1 MNRPAAIVSKLAF
14 ACFLLVTGAG
24 VSGCADEVAV
34 APPAVGAEVAVYPP
48 DAYIATAA
56 PVYYEGRPA
65 YWYGGRWYY
74 RDGGRWGYYR
84 NEPSYLYS
92 RRGYGYG
99 YRVGGGARY
108 NVRGGYYRG
117 RR

>member
-1 MNRPAAIVSKLAF
+1 MNRTGAMLCKAAF
-14 ACFLLVTGAG
+14 ACFLLVTAAAAT
-24 VSGCADEVAV
+24 GCGEEVEVAG
-34 APPAVGAEVAVYPP
+34 PGVYPS

-65 YWYGGRWYY
+65 YYYGNRWYY

-84 NEPSYLYS
+84 NEPAYLQS

-99 YRVGGGARY
+99 YRAGVGGRY

>member
-1 MNRPAAIVSKLAF
+1 MNPTAIVRRAAF
-14 ACFLLVTGAG
+14 ACFLLLTAAGAT
-24 VSGCADEVAV
+24 GCADEVAV
-34 APPAVGAEVAVYPP
+34 AGPEVAVYPS

-65 YWYGGRWYY
+65 YYYGNRWYY

-84 NEPSYLYS
+84 NEPAYLQS

-99 YRVGGGARY
+99 YRAGGGVGVRY

-117 RR
+117 GRR